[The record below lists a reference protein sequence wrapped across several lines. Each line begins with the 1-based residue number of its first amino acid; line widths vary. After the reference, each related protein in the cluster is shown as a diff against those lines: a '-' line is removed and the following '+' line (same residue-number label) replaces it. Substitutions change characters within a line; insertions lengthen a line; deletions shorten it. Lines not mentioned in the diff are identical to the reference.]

1 MWYWK
6 RLAYSVAVYASVSPY
21 TVMSLNWKG
30 QCTHRV
36 LARQVRHVRVIE
48 GNFGCGEFDAALKP
62 LIFTVR
68 ELLIVKLGDPARL
81 NAPTKPCIATE
92 QACQLCFPLEC
103 VLLL

>member
-1 MWYWK
+1 
-6 RLAYSVAVYASVSPY
+6 
-21 TVMSLNWKG
+21 MSLNWKG

-81 NAPTKPCIATE
+81 NAPTNPCIATE
-92 QACQLCFPLEC
+92 QACQLCRVPRQYPPEYDNS
-103 VLLL
+103 